1 MKLTNTGCDF
11 NVHIKQRQP
20 CSTQTGVDL
29 TTPIKKGQSYTVRGV
44 DFILVGVKDKVTWAG
59 DTFSTWIGDGTWAD
73 VQLDLVVTCETHGYI
88 DMA

>member
-1 MKLTNTGCDF
+1 MLFLICLSSAAALPSRLSKWFLT
-11 NVHIKQRQP
+11 RA
-20 CSTQTGVDL
+20 
-29 TTPIKKGQSYTVRGV
+29 
-44 DFILVGVKDKVTWAG
+44 LVLCR